1 MGKMTQ
7 QPSSTVEDTASS
19 MSSGSASDEPSLII
33 HLRDINK
40 EMVKAWKEAF
50 KDKKYAK
57 SIKASMIKTSSYEL
71 YV

>member
-1 MGKMTQ
+1 MRKITQ

-19 MSSGSASDEPSLII
+19 MSSGAASDKPSLTI
-33 HLRDINK
+33 HLRDINE